1 MRMNKIR
8 DMRNRS
14 SMRMRDGRNPYG
26 SQGGYVVSERRDRDY
41 GRMADYGISPE
52 YGSRHFDMPYSQP
65 IYARNRDFGERDY
78 EYNRNYPRDY
88 SNVRRVGN
96 FEYDTYY
103 GGERDFATGEYK
115 LSSRELMEWA
125 KDLLQEVK
133 PELKQHFE
141 MSNFERR
148 VKEMGIEPREYS
160 LEELYVATLMAETDY
175 EKTMTKYGI
184 NGLDTAIYLA
194 KDWLEDDDSDLRY
207 GEKLGSYYFNVV
219 CID

>member
-1 MRMNKIR
+1 MGLMCPPFYGKSKFYAKKKAKAEKKI
-8 DMRNRS
+8 
-14 SMRMRDGRNPYG
+14 
-26 SQGGYVVSERRDRDY
+26 
-41 GRMADYGISPE
+41 
-52 YGSRHFDMPYSQP
+52 
-65 IYARNRDFGERDY
+65 
-78 EYNRNYPRDY
+78 
-88 SNVRRVGN
+88 
-96 FEYDTYY
+96 
-103 GGERDFATGEYK
+103 
-115 LSSRELMEWA
+115 A
-125 KDLLQEVK
+125 KLQEVK

-175 EKTMTKYGI
+175 ENTMTKYGI